1 VGEKIYGVVAKHGK
15 YGIFNTGCDDWII
28 DGTELLYNDIG
39 ASPVAGQ
46 LDTSS
51 YFRRSSI
58 HNNYS
63 GGIVINGAN
72 LRGVHFQNNLIYN
85 NGSYGIYIRSANE
98 TSDPN
103 EMNYIENNTIYGN
116 TGYGI
121 YLRNNNAGDMGY
133 PYFFVTVKN
142 NIVFGNTTA
151 QLYLYNSA
159 DENLTASNN
168 APGAT
173 NAYGGI

>member
-1 VGEKIYGVVAKHGK
+1 
-15 YGIFNTGCDDWII
+15 
-28 DGTELLYNDIG
+28 
-39 ASPVAGQ
+39 
-46 LDTSS
+46 
-51 YFRRSSI
+51 
-58 HNNYS
+58 
-63 GGIVINGAN
+63 
-72 LRGVHFQNNLIYN
+72 VHFQNNLIYN

-173 NAYGGI
+173 NAYGGIWSTYKGTGNVETDPLMVSPVTGNFKLQSSSPAKDAGVDVGITSDFLARVFLK